1 MFLKLSVSSQSLCF
15 KTPKKGLNSQ
25 FFFNVNILSYANPR
39 VSSRAHS
46 WGHFHP
52 HPIDCLGEEKSL
64 TVSLREKSLTVTFE
78 DNLFQDQCDWQESSG
93 TSVLASGGEEHCLEG
108 MVRVARG
115 GGEEARVS
123 RALRG

>member
-1 MFLKLSVSSQSLCF
+1 M
-15 KTPKKGLNSQ
+15 
-25 FFFNVNILSYANPR
+25 NILSYANPGF
-39 VSSRAHS
+39 SSRAHS

-64 TVSLREKSLTVTFE
+64 TVSLREKSLTVSFE

-93 TSVLASGGEEHCLEG
+93 TSVLASGGEERCLEG

-115 GGEEARVS
+115 SGR
-123 RALRG
+123 RGKCQQSSQRLIHCQRSGVANQTVCHI